1 MAFSARGALNYVDW
15 LEENRQREQELMD
28 RREEL
33 AFRYGAGSYKQGAK
47 KSAETVAKN
56 ATDIK
61 VLQRDYGISDDILAP
76 IVASGDSTA
85 ASRILK
91 TLNTA
96 KAKFEADGL
105 TMPKSVV
112 DEIMSGTLVGDQIT
126 TGEIDIE
133 ELEKFIGREMNEIYK
148 TTLEQQKT
156 TSASVYVPDYTYVEI
171 PTLEELGKIPAL
183 VAQGNESKARV
194 EAQMLTQRLAELEGL
209 SDPESITEKGLLA
222 QRLSNVNNA
231 LDNFSDNPAE
241 LISLYGNSYALEL
254 MDKMPRYKEAP
265 LPGIVKNA
273 MFNKPLIASVDIG
286 LAMLRAGILSEG
298 TVVRLPTGEEIELR
312 SRRQP

>member
-1 MAFSARGALNYVDW
+1 MGFSARGALNYVDW
-15 LEENRQREQELMD
+15 IEENRQREQELMD

-76 IVASGDSTA
+76 IVASGDDTA

-105 TMPKSVV
+105 TMPQSVV
-112 DEIMSGTLVGDQIT
+112 DEIMGGTLVGDQIT
-126 TGEIDIE
+126 TGEVDIE

-156 TSASVYVPDYTYVEI
+156 TSANVYVPDYTYVEI

-194 EAQMLTQRLAELEGL
+194 EVQMITQRLAELENL
-209 SDPESITEKGLLA
+209 SDPESMTEKGLLA

-241 LISLYGNSYALEL
+241 LISLYGNSYGLEL
-254 MDKMPRYKEAP
+254 MEKMPRYKEAP
-265 LPGIVKNA
+265 LPEIVKNA